1 MLKILFVDDDAV
13 ARRNM
18 AQRIDWNDL
27 GWDLVYTAR
36 DGVDALEY
44 MKENRPDI
52 IISDI
57 KMPIMDG
64 IEMRKSP
71 ETTIRICFS
80 SFFPDIRNL
89 NMPSRLWP
97 WMPSII

>member
-36 DGVDALEY
+36 DGVDAL
-44 MKENRPDI
+44 NI
-52 IISDI
+52 
-57 KMPIMDG
+57 
-64 IEMRKSP
+64 
-71 ETTIRICFS
+71 
-80 SFFPDIRNL
+80 
-89 NMPSRLWP
+89 
-97 WMPSII
+97 

>member
-44 MKENRPDI
+44 MRCCSP
-52 IISDI
+52 SW
-57 KMPIMDG
+57 KMRFIMDCG
-64 IEMRKSP
+64 PAGPMEP
-71 ETTIRICFS
+71 
-80 SFFPDIRNL
+80 
-89 NMPSRLWP
+89 
-97 WMPSII
+97 